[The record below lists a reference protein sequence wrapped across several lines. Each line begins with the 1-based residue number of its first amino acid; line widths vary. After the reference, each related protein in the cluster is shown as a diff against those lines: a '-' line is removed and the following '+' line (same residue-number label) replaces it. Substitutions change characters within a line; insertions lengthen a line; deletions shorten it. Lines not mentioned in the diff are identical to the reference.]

1 MDCRL
6 SCELIV
12 QAYAEQAPSS
22 SARARLYLCI
32 REAIIARRLTP
43 GTALPATAP
52 WRRSSHW
59 GGTPWCGCTTSS
71 SSKATWTAG
80 WARAPSSPTRWPLL
94 HRSQKPRRMVGAR
107 SEGLSKRGCRIAAD
121 ALSSRVQAGAFMP
134 GFPDVTHFP
143 FATWR
148 KLVAKQ
154 MRLEQRHL
162 AQYGYGGYGPLK
174 LVLAEYLRVT
184 RMMSCSPQQIPDP
197 ERLAPG
203 ARPVRAHAR
212 RRRRRG
218 VDGGSGLL
226 GGAQRAG
233 GLRSRHPPV
242 PVDAQGINPQEADW
256 DHPPRLIFVSPS
268 SQYPTRCGDV
278 ARTPAAPARVRGEE
292 FASGSSRTTTTT
304 RSATTTTRWPRFSA
318 CLRLS
323 G

>member
-6 SCELIV
+6 SCELIAH
-12 QAYAEQAPSS
+12 AYAGNRRLRPAPARASTSPSARPSS
-22 SARARLYLCI
+22 RAGSPPAPALPPTRTLAADLAWGATPWCVVYDQLIVEGYLDSRVGFGQFVSDAAATAPQQNRGGWSARA
-32 REAIIARRLTP
+32 ARDCP
-43 GTALPATAP
+43 
-52 WRRSSHW
+52 
-59 GGTPWCGCTTSS
+59 
-71 SSKATWTAG
+71 K
-80 WARAPSSPTRWPLL
+80 
-94 HRSQKPRRMVGAR
+94 
-107 SEGLSKRGCRIAAD
+107 GCRIAAD

-184 RMMSCSPQQIPDP
+184 CMMSCSPQQILILNGSHQALD
-197 ERLAPG
+197 LC
-203 ARPVRAHAR
+203 AHAR

-226 GGAQRAG
+226 GGTQRAVR
-233 GLRSRHPPV
+233 LRSRHPPG
-242 PVDAQGINPQEADW
+242 AGGRQGIHPQAEDW

-268 SQYPTRCGDV
+268 SQYPTGAVMSLERRLRLLEY
-278 ARTPAAPARVRGEE
+278 AEKNRIWIIE
-292 FASGSSRTTTTT
+292 TTTTT
-304 RSATTTTRWPRFSA
+304 RSATTTTRWPRCSA
-318 CLRLS
+318 CRRRN